1 MECILQFKKGGLSV
15 LEIELKMHKV
25 QGSQADGMCGLS
37 QRYDPNTV
45 NSLPR
50 NQTQVLSIL

>member
-50 NQTQVLSIL
+50 N